1 MGHRCEVHG
10 PQQSR
15 FLNHCLPK
23 YHPPMRLVTIIAA
36 LLLGLTLVACGAEE
50 GTAPLTLEERV
61 VGEAEAPGSE
71 PDPVETQK
79 TVTGLDEL
87 ESEMAGPEVFD
98 EDLQAMEE
106 AGFVSLVIDTRFFPS
121 EPGGEHAPGT
131 PHVVTF
137 VSEFEAEDG
146 AEAGATVAR
155 DIGLRPCPET
165 CAYEITEFEPAGVPD
180 AMGVQ
185 AIATQERIDEIGDD
199 IQPDARYSVYFADG
213 PIAYEVTVFGPPDEV
228 SREQVEEIAEALY
241 TRVNGAP
248 LP

>member
-1 MGHRCEVHG
+1 M
-10 PQQSR
+10 S
-15 FLNHCLPK
+15 LAKTL
-23 YHPPMRLVTIIAA
+23 AA

-50 GTAPLTLEERV
+50 TTAPLPLEERV

-71 PDPVETQK
+71 PDPVETQI
-79 TVTGLDEL
+79 TVTGLEEL
-87 ESEMAGPEVFD
+87 EAEMAGPEVFD
-98 EDLQAMEE
+98 EDLEAMEE
-106 AGFVSLVIDTRFFPS
+106 AGFISLVIDTRFFPN

-131 PHVVTF
+131 PHVYTRVA
-137 VSEFEAEDG
+137 EFASEDG
-146 AEAGATVAR
+146 ANAGATVAR

-180 AMGVQ
+180 AMGAQ

-213 PIAYEVTVFGPPDEV
+213 PVAYEVTVFGPPDAV
-228 SREQVEEIAEALY
+228 SREQVEDIAEALY
-241 TRVNGAP
+241 ARVQGAP

>member
-1 MGHRCEVHG
+1 
-10 PQQSR
+10 
-15 FLNHCLPK
+15 
-23 YHPPMRLVTIIAA
+23 MRLRIIAA
-36 LLLGLTLVACGAEE
+36 ALVCTLPLVACGAEQA
-50 GTAPLTLEERV
+50 TAPLTLEERV

-71 PDPVETQK
+71 PDPVETQR
-79 TVTGLDEL
+79 TVTGLEEL

-98 EDLQAMEE
+98 EDLRAMEE

-121 EPGGEHAPGT
+121 EPGGDHVPGT

-137 VSEFEAEDG
+137 VSEFESEDG
-146 AEAGATVAR
+146 AIAGATVAR

-165 CAYEITEFEPAGVPD
+165 CAYEIAEFEPTGVPG

-185 AIATQERIDEIGDD
+185 AIATQEAIDEIGDD
-199 IQPDARYSVYFADG
+199 IQPDARYSVYFTDG

-228 SREQVEEIAEALY
+228 SRQQVEEIAADLY
-241 TRVNGAP
+241 ERVQGAP

>member
-1 MGHRCEVHG
+1 
-10 PQQSR
+10 
-15 FLNHCLPK
+15 
-23 YHPPMRLVTIIAA
+23 MRLVTILAA
-36 LLLGLTLVACGAEE
+36 LILGLMLVACGAEE
-50 GTAPLTLEERV
+50 TTAPLALEERV

-71 PDPVETQK
+71 PDPVETQ
-79 TVTGLDEL
+79 TSVTGLEEL
-87 ESEMAGPEVFD
+87 EAEMAGPEVFD

-106 AGFVSLVIDTRFFPS
+106 AGFVSLVIDTRFYPS
-121 EPGGEHAPGT
+121 EPGGEHEPGT
-131 PHVVTF
+131 PHVYTRAA
-137 VSEFEAEDG
+137 EFDSEDG
-146 AEAGATVAR
+146 ASAGATVAR

-165 CAYEITEFEPAGVPD
+165 CAYEIAEFEPSGVPD

-185 AIATQERIDEIGDD
+185 AVATQESIDEIGDD

-241 TRVNGAP
+241 ARVQGAR